1 MEANI
6 NWYINE
12 EEQNAMNIS
21 RNSEENLNSIS
32 ENLWKIIP
40 EIETNQDN
48 KENEDNILTV
58 IRGESFEI
66 IEKVNGIQLCKRY
79 YEMNESR
86 GLKLKSQRRKR
97 FKKRLPFRVSVK

>member
-12 EEQNAMNIS
+12 EEQNAMNII

-48 KENEDNILTV
+48 KENEDNILTA
-58 IRGESFEI
+58 IRAESFEI
-66 IEKVNGIQLCKRY
+66 IEEVNGIQLFKRY
-79 YEMNESR
+79 HERNESR
-86 GLKLKSQRRKR
+86 GLKLKRQRRKR
-97 FKKRLPFRVSVK
+97 SKKRLRFRVSVK